1 MSSAGCDC
9 PQCATQRP
17 AAWACGISVI
27 TSPSCYNLLQCI
39 WTVAIALFLS
49 FAIVFCFT
57 GRGPSTMTLA
67 DFWIGNLGMLV
78 IVLVAALLAG
88 PLEARPHE
96 ARADISC
103 C

>member
-1 MSSAGCDC
+1 
-9 PQCATQRP
+9 
-17 AAWACGISVI
+17 
-27 TSPSCYNLLQCI
+27 
-39 WTVAIALFLS
+39 
-49 FAIVFCFT
+49 
-57 GRGPSTMTLA
+57 MTLA

>member
-1 MSSAGCDC
+1 
-9 PQCATQRP
+9 
-17 AAWACGISVI
+17 
-27 TSPSCYNLLQCI
+27 
-39 WTVAIALFLS
+39 
-49 FAIVFCFT
+49 VFCFT

-78 IVLVAALLAG
+78 IVLVAALLAR